1 MIIGM
6 KNFNIFNRFG
16 VALVCAIAFTACTDD
31 IEGDAYYTF
40 TGDTVSSYC
49 QSDDEYSTFTRLL
62 DDTGNLALLSTYG
75 HYTCFLPDNA
85 AFERFFEA
93 NATSYSQLSRDD
105 KAEIVYNHVIK
116 SSGTDYTSEHF
127 EEGALAEPSMSD
139 NFIVISYVSDPSGD
153 GLTIYV
159 NKDVPIV
166 ERDIEVHNGVVHKVG
181 EVISPT
187 KDYVCDIIDQPEVIG
202 NQSFK
207 LFSEA
212 LKLTH
217 LNDSLKRTYD
227 LDYVCPSATGIENVS
242 GFNMRYPTT
251 KRYGYTIFAEPDAV
265 MNANGINSIE
275 DLIEYAERY
284 YDSESD
290 DFTSRDN
297 ALNKFVSYHIL
308 DRQMSTNSFQY
319 TGKLTTANSVKDRVE
334 FYETFYTFRIIK
346 FAVGNILNKQKN
358 GKGVNINESLSNL
371 SGINGYVHSLED
383 MLVYD
388 KEVME
393 NDVLNCRFRFDMY
406 SIPSELTNNNIRW
419 HNSGMEGDAVGYTVT
434 PDFCKHLQFSK
445 ETEVTM
451 WGNEWWDVFQEDEMK
466 LKGWFDFNLRML
478 PVPPGSYELRVGY
491 RPESWR
497 GIAQLFVDGQIQGIP
512 RDLRIFGR
520 DPAVGWVLDTGTD
533 QDIEI
538 DKAMRNR
545 GYMKGPASV
554 WSHHD
559 QKPFRDSDNCLRIIV
574 GTLNFQDYG
583 EHWFRAKNV
592 YAQDREY
599 TGDYLELIPTS
610 LIEREDIY

>member
-1 MIIGM
+1 MNEIM
-6 KNFNIFNRFG
+6 KRNNHIWAICLS
-16 VALVCAIAFTACTDD
+16 VIALTACTDD
-31 IEGDAYYTF
+31 IEEGAYYTF

-49 QSDDEYSTFTRLL
+49 QSDEDYSTFTRLL

-85 AFERFFEA
+85 AFQRYFEA
-93 NATSYSQLSRDD
+93 NATSYSQLSRDE

-116 SSGTDYTSEHF
+116 SYATDYTSEHF
-127 EEGALAEPSMSD
+127 EEGALGEPSMSD

-166 ERDIEVHNGVVHKVG
+166 ERDIDVHNGVVHKVG

-187 KDYVCDIIDQPEVIG
+187 KDYVCDIIDQPEIIG

-207 LFSEA
+207 LFSQA
-212 LKLTH
+212 LKLTN
-217 LNDSLKRTYD
+217 LDDSLKRTYD
-227 LDYVCPSATGIENVS
+227 LSYVCPSPTGVENVA
-242 GFNMRYPTT
+242 GWNMRYPTT
-251 KRYGYTIFAEPDAV
+251 KRLGYTIFAEPDAV
-265 MNANGINSIE
+265 MSENGINSIE

-290 DFTSRDN
+290 DYTSRDN

-308 DRQMSTNSFQY
+308 DRQMSTNAFLYS
-319 TGKLTTANSVKDRVE
+319 GKMTTANCAKDRVE
-334 FYETFYTFRIIK
+334 FYETFYTYRIIK

-358 GKGVNINESLSNL
+358 GLGVKVNENLSNL
-371 SGINGYVHSLED
+371 SGINGYVHSIDD

-388 KEVME
+388 KDVME
-393 NDVLNCRFRFDMY
+393 NDVLNCRFRFDMFN
-406 SIPSELTNNNIRW
+406 IPSEFTNNNIRW
-419 HNSGMEGDAVGYTVT
+419 HLSGMEGDVSGYTVT

-445 ETEVTM
+445 ETEVTF
-451 WGNEWWDVFQEDEMK
+451 WGSEWWSVYQEDEMK
-466 LKGWFDFNLRML
+466 LNGWYEFNLRLL

-491 RPESWR
+491 SPATWR
-497 GIAQLFVDGQIQGIP
+497 GIAQMFIDEQIQGIP
-512 RDLRIFGR
+512 RDLRIYGY
-520 DPAVGWVLDTGTD
+520 DPAVGWVADTGTD

-545 GYMKGPASV
+545 GYMKAPASA
-554 WSHHD
+554 WSQNA
-559 QKPFRDSDNCLRIIV
+559 QKNFRDMDNCLRIII
-574 GTLNFQDYG
+574 GTFNFQEYS

-599 TGDYLELIPTS
+599 NGDYIELIPTS